1 MRTLVIALVAL
12 TLAGCSGETAPT
24 GWIPR
29 TAAVSGIITVS
40 AAVPATGAVPNA
52 GTAALTVM
60 MPLTAAVRGI
70 HPVGA
75 VSPLQPA
82 SVSATKAM
90 TRVRIYERWRS

>member
-1 MRTLVIALVAL
+1 MRCI
-12 TLAGCSGETAPT
+12 PT
-24 GWIPR
+24 DSTGSR
-29 TAAVSGIITVS
+29 GNEAVLEAVRGTS
-40 AAVPATGAVPNA
+40 AATGAVPNA